1 MTEKY
6 RVINGFDCKNEPCKL
21 IEYIETKEQYSTE
34 NNLEANSLCKLLN
47 EKEER
52 IQELEQALNDFTPIT
67 FKNEG
72 EDLILYE
79 KNSDMNE

>member
-6 RVINGFDCKNEPCKL
+6 RVINGFDYKNEPCKL
-21 IEYIETKEQYSTE
+21 IEYTETKEKYSTE

-47 EKEER
+47 KKEER
-52 IQELEQALNDFTPIT
+52 IQELEQALDDFTPII

-72 EDLILYE
+72 ENLILYK
-79 KNSDMNE
+79 KNSDIE